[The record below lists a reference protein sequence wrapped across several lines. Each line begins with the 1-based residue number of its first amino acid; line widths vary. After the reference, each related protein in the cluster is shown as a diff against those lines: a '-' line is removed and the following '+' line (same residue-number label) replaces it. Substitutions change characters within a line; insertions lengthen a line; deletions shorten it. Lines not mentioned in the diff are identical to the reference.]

1 MRTGAIQL
9 KMRREIGLDAL
20 FETGKGNS
28 LSRGIK
34 AIRTSWEMTIRDI
47 RPTVAVVTSFNQRIM
62 GNVFIPGVVRDES
75 NRAIFAGI
83 FIVWQ
88 FVVFG
93 IEQMKQRLG
102 AVKFENLLMKSNELF
117 PFFGI
122 ACNGDAGGG
131 EFKPELGFNGSAD
144 DGVVAEDFFDFIRV
158 RRFAADADASR
169 SIMRKLRA
177 AKAENVGSFA
187 YQG

>member
-102 AVKFENLLMKSNELF
+102 AVKFENLLMKSNDLF
-117 PFFGI
+117 PVFGI
-122 ACNGDAGGG
+122 ARNGDAGDR
-131 EFKPELGFNGSAD
+131 PLGFNGSAD